1 MVNLWCMRI
10 RANNVVSGVSV
21 AAVAAALAACS
32 PSLEQPSDMPPGQEV
47 PMSLSAPASLSQAAE
62 HGAHGAGNG
71 TDEACPIEDFT
82 VEGGSDRKP
91 SIVVPDH
98 CETPTKLQQTTLEPG
113 TGPKITK
120 GDTVSVNYVLVGVS
134 SGKEITSWTSPTET
148 TPKQVTVGAGEVI
161 PGWDKALVGM
171 KAEGRALVVIPPKQG
186 AAAATGT
193 EDLDYSADETLA
205 LVVEVQAVN

>member
-1 MVNLWCMRI
+1 MVNLCCMRI

-32 PSLEQPSDMPPGQEV
+32 PSLEEPSDMSPGQEV

-62 HGAHGAGNG
+62 HGAGNG
-71 TDEACPIEDFT
+71 TDDACPIEEFT

-113 TGPKITK
+113 TGPKISK
-120 GDTVSVNYVLVGVS
+120 GDTVSVNYVLVGVT
-134 SGKEITSWTSPTET
+134 SGKQVTSWTSPTET
-148 TPKQVTVGAGEVI
+148 TPKQITVGAGDVV

-171 KAEGRALVVIPPKQG
+171 KAEGSALVVIPPKQG
-186 AAAATGT
+186 AAANTGA
-193 EDLDYSADETLA
+193 EDLDYAADETLA